1 MCTFKVKESIFR
13 GFVRIGPS
21 VLVKVWSFLWPKIR
35 FLSFLQGTGTPTPN
49 MPKQCLNLFPGG
61 VTLTKIIRGC
71 ACRTSKIWLFYTN
84 SGGLYRGDVSKSLG
98 SQLKWSSLVSWAFWH
113 LLKKNRLKNET
124 VRAKTLFPTRGVCG
138 GLEIYIFG
146 QVPYFKP

>member
-1 MCTFKVKESIFR
+1 MFKKQPVVSGKLKLAKT
-13 GFVRIGPS
+13 GKKD
-21 VLVKVWSFLWPKIR
+21 KVWSFLWPKIR

-84 SGGLYRGDVSKSLG
+84 SGGLYRGDVSKTLR

-113 LLKKNRLKNET
+113 LLKKKSVEKWDSAGQNT
-124 VRAKTLFPTRGVCG
+124 VSNKGGLWGSWNIHFWSGTLF
-138 GLEIYIFG
+138 
-146 QVPYFKP
+146 